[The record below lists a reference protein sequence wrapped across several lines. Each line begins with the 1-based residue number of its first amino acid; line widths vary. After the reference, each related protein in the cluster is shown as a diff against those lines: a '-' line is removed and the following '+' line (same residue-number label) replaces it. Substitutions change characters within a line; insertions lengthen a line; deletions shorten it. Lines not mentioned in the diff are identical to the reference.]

1 MSTSDGPVLI
11 ALSPSELATK
21 TLTTQTLQR
30 ALRALH
36 ADGLRDAA
44 VLAARPGTHHT
55 TSAPR
60 RGTSSRSRRRR
71 RRWCLGTSSR
81 IPANTAFKAGGRQ
94 PVHIDLDCPF
104 PGEMAFGL
112 CVNVCL
118 GDVGVENGATEVWLG
133 SHLGTGWGS
142 VGRGEHAEAI
152 DEGLVEERRKD
163 VACGD
168 AEFDGCAEGDVGD
181 DSLRAVVEE

>member
-1 MSTSDGPVLI
+1 MLGPKPVLRFY
-11 ALSPSELATK
+11 S
-21 TLTTQTLQR
+21 
-30 ALRALH
+30 
-36 ADGLRDAA
+36 
-44 VLAARPGTHHT
+44 
-55 TSAPR
+55 
-60 RGTSSRSRRRR
+60 
-71 RRWCLGTSSR
+71 
-81 IPANTAFKAGGRQ
+81 ANTAFKAGGRQ

-152 DEGLVEERRKD
+152 DEGLVSFYVFFFWRGGGRRY
-163 VACGD
+163 VNCA
-168 AEFDGCAEGDVGD
+168 DGICRWKRGG
-181 DSLRAVVEE
+181 R

>member
-1 MSTSDGPVLI
+1 MLGPKPVLRFY
-11 ALSPSELATK
+11 S
-21 TLTTQTLQR
+21 
-30 ALRALH
+30 
-36 ADGLRDAA
+36 
-44 VLAARPGTHHT
+44 
-55 TSAPR
+55 
-60 RGTSSRSRRRR
+60 
-71 RRWCLGTSSR
+71 
-81 IPANTAFKAGGRQ
+81 ANTAFKAGGRQ

-152 DEGLVEERRKD
+152 DEGLVSFYVFFFWRGGGETICEL
-163 VACGD
+163 C
-168 AEFDGCAEGDVGD
+168 
-181 DSLRAVVEE
+181 